1 MIPCAPVEMR
11 APAPKS
17 ASFFSPAPTEQ
28 LPGYA
33 AELEASARG
42 WVTLPL
48 WCVWVEPPGF
58 DMWSKRWNDAVEISL
73 STWGTYLKLQ
83 RVSNPADAHLRLWRR
98 NPPLQGGQSQQWP
111 CPTQF

>member
-1 MIPCAPVEMR
+1 MIPCAPVELR

-17 ASFFSPAPTEQ
+17 ASFFSPAPTNQ

-33 AELEASARG
+33 AELEASPRG

-58 DMWSKRWNDAVEISL
+58 DMWSNDGMML
-73 STWGTYLKLQ
+73 LKYPFQ
-83 RVSNPADAHLRLWRR
+83 PGEH
-98 NPPLQGGQSQQWP
+98 
-111 CPTQF
+111 T